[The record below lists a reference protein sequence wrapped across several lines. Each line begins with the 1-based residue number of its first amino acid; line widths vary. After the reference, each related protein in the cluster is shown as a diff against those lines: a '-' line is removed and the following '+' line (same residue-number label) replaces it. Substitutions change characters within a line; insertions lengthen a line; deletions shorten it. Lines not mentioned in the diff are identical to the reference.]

1 MGLKP
6 GQVQVWPT
14 SGRSAGIKKVLL
26 FSLISCRWN
35 VDLYLICSVVLVSVQ
50 APDSVMTHTH
60 SISVLSSLLCHRRYW
75 TRRVR
80 SLCWTFCPSGI
91 SILILCDPKG
101 CGQAGSS
108 FRDFPGTNTE
118 GGGHSLLLRIFWP
131 RVEPRSPSLFSDYL
145 HFEPPGKPTIR
156 DTDTYLCRRKEI
168 ILWITYYGY
177 RFMCIWICVYMLDIR
192 FLCICGRK
200 E

>member
-101 CGQAGSS
+101 CGRAGSS

-118 GGGHSLLLRIFWP
+118 GGAIPFSWGYSDPGLNPGLPHCFQIIYTLSHQGSPQLETQILIY
-131 RVEPRSPSLFSDYL
+131 VE
-145 HFEPPGKPTIR
+145 G
-156 DTDTYLCRRKEI
+156 RR
-168 ILWITYYGY
+168 
-177 RFMCIWICVYMLDIR
+177 
-192 FLCICGRK
+192 
-200 E
+200 